1 MRGILLKNWRY
12 AAVAGVSLLTLSA
25 CSSDEEYFRQSA
37 NDDPAELSAM
47 GESLESGETDKS
59 ATPSASPAVSTTA
72 EGRTVVRAP
81 KSARPPLAA
90 LAPEAG
96 KLPPFTYTDTQIA
109 TRIKELRGEYDKI
122 VGNHRSRVVELARTR
137 QASVDQSRNFHGTIS
152 AIEARLQQGTTP
164 GNPVLIE
171 QWTQAQTS
179 LSTLGA
185 ELGALNTL
193 ATNIAADS
201 AAATYLADMID
212 ATLTL
217 PGAVD
222 EDHRQLHMLKGAV
235 QEEGLAIN
243 RLLSEVS
250 DELLRQSAYV
260 ANQQSNL
267 GTLALGIKGGR
278 LYGESLANRAYQTR
292 LSADATAPQTG
303 PAAGSSPLI
312 VIRFDRPDP
321 AYEQP
326 LYNALAR
333 ALERKPA
340 AQFDLVA
347 VSPKTRSDADAAIVK
362 SRTRNY
368 AESVVRSVTDMGLP
382 ADRLRLSSATSARV
396 NTSEVHIYVR

>member
-1 MRGILLKNWRY
+1 MRGILLNNWRY
-12 AAVAGVSLLTLSA
+12 AAIASVSLLALSA
-25 CSSDEEYFRQSA
+25 CSSDEEYFRQTA
-37 NDDPAELSAM
+37 NDEPTELSEM
-47 GESLESGETDKS
+47 GKSLENGEGS
-59 ATPSASPAVSTTA
+59 SASASASASVSTSA
-72 EGRTVVRAP
+72 GGRTVVRAP

-96 KLPPFTYTDTQIA
+96 KLPPFSYTDTQIA
-109 TRIKELRGEYDKI
+109 ERIRELRGDYEEI
-122 VGNHRSRVVELARTR
+122 VANHRTRVVELARTR
-137 QASVDQSRNFHGTIS
+137 QAAVDQSRNFHGTVS

-193 ATNIAADS
+193 ATNISGDS
-201 AAATYLADMID
+201 AAAAYLSDMID
-212 ATLTL
+212 ATLAL

-222 EDHRQLHMLKGAV
+222 EDHRQLHMLDSAV
-235 QEEGLAIN
+235 QGESLAIS

-278 LYGESLANRAYQTR
+278 LYGESLANRAFQTR
-292 LSADATAPQTG
+292 MSADTTAPQTG

-321 AYEQP
+321 VYEQP

-333 ALERKPA
+333 ALERKPG

-362 SRTRNY
+362 GRTRNY
-368 AESVVRSVTDMGLP
+368 AEGVVRAVTDMGLP
-382 ADRLRLSSATSARV
+382 AERLRLSSATSARV
-396 NTSEVHIYVR
+396 NSSEVHIYVR

>member
-1 MRGILLKNWRY
+1 MRGNLLNNWRF
-12 AAVAGVSLLTLSA
+12 AAIAGVSVLALSA
-25 CSSDEEYFRQSA
+25 CSSDEEYFRQTA
-37 NDDPAELSAM
+37 NDQPTELSQM
-47 GESLESGETDKS
+47 GQELESGES
-59 ATPSASPAVSTTA
+59 NGASASMSTTVQ
-72 EGRTVVRAP
+72 GRTVVRAP

-96 KLPPFTYTDTQIA
+96 KLPAFTYTDTQIA
-109 TRIKELRGEYDKI
+109 SRIRELRSDYDKI
-122 VGNHRSRVVELARTR
+122 VADHRSRVVELARVR
-137 QASVDQSRNFHGTIS
+137 QASVDQSSGFHSTIS

-185 ELGALNTL
+185 ELGSLNTL
-193 ATNIAADS
+193 ATNIAGDS
-201 AAATYLADMID
+201 ASATYLSDMIE

-222 EDHRQLHMLKGAV
+222 EDHRQLHLLDSAV
-235 QEEGLAIN
+235 SEESLAIN

-250 DELLRQSAYV
+250 DELIRQSAYV

-292 LSADATAPQTG
+292 VAAGATASQSG

-321 AYEQP
+321 VYEQP

-333 ALERKPA
+333 ALERKPS

-347 VSPKTRSDADAAIVK
+347 VSPKTRSNADAQIVK

-368 AESVVRSVTDMGLP
+368 AESVVRAVTDMGLP

-396 NTSEVHIYVR
+396 NSSEVHIYVR